1 MFLFGDI
8 YVLYFFW
15 FIIYF
20 RNIFIVKGFNKIVSF
35 ENDML
40 YKKCF
45 VDCLF
50 FIKIFLYEGLI
61 MIDVLGDLKCLLEEM
76 SLIFICK
83 ISLFICIYIVKIIL
97 SMIIYLYYF

>member
-1 MFLFGDI
+1 MLKFVIIKCINEIIYIVFLFGDI

-61 MIDVLGDLKCLLEEM
+61 MIDVLGDLKM
-76 SLIFICK
+76 FIRRNE
-83 ISLFICIYIVKIIL
+83 FDFY
-97 SMIIYLYYF
+97 M

>member
-50 FIKIFLYEGLI
+50 FIKIFLYESLI
-61 MIDVLGDLKCLLEEM
+61 MIDVLGDLKM
-76 SLIFICK
+76 FIRRNE
-83 ISLFICIYIVKIIL
+83 FDFY
-97 SMIIYLYYF
+97 M